1 MCIVY
6 KKYRGLS
13 RKRSELENVSWKT
26 DKRWGL
32 WRLFY
37 REEKEGI
44 RFSSGVSEEDVR
56 NWVSGLGLEQ

>member
-1 MCIVY
+1 MNMCIVY

-37 REEKEGI
+37 REEKEGFYGERRKGNI
-44 RFSSGVSEEDVR
+44 
-56 NWVSGLGLEQ
+56 VSGPQP